1 MKKEQFQEKYN
12 CNNSLIYHYK
22 RKFQN
27 KNILQIDNII
37 QERQLLKEKTQNIMI
52 DKTGNDI
59 KEFFNNTTRAYQFVI
74 NLFKI
79 MEDKILVQDRT
90 VDKCIKIINKYED
103 KMGEIHITDN
113 IILNQTLADEILK
126 IAHKKK
132 IIKSDDV
139 LNGCDYF
146 TYYPNTK
153 IVSFH
158 ITDPLFWE
166 DISLKDFLVC
176 YEEIVSKKAA

>member
-1 MKKEQFQEKYN
+1 MY
-12 CNNSLIYHYK
+12 
-22 RKFQN
+22 QN
-27 KNILQIDNII
+27 
-37 QERQLLKEKTQNIMI
+37 
-52 DKTGNDI
+52 
-59 KEFFNNTTRAYQFVI
+59 
-74 NLFKI
+74 
-79 MEDKILVQDRT
+79 
-90 VDKCIKIINKYED
+90 NKYED
-103 KMGEIHITDN
+103 KMRAIHITDS
-113 IILNQTLADEILK
+113 IILNQNLADEILK

-158 ITDPLFWE
+158 IKDPLFWE
-166 DISLKDFLVC
+166 DLSLKDFLVC